1 MDSGEI
7 GRRIRRTLVDAKAK
21 AVERREQTTVA
32 EVEGQQ
38 VMRRIVI
45 PVMKTIAS
53 VLSSEGYRC
62 SVSTPHESARLS
74 FDSPRDAYIE
84 VVVNTANDPP
94 TLIGRTGRTRG
105 SRVLSN
111 EYVIVSH
118 PTIGQLTE
126 EDLVTFVQ
134 RELLLVIER

>member
-7 GRRIRRTLVDAKAK
+7 GRRLRRTLVDAKAK
-21 AVERREQTTVA
+21 AVERLEQTAVA
-32 EVEGQQ
+32 DVEGQQ
-38 VMRRIVI
+38 AMRRIVI
-45 PVMKTIAS
+45 PVMKTIVS
-53 VLSSEGYRC
+53 VLSAEGYRC

-74 FDSPRDAYIE
+74 FASPRDAYM
-84 VVVNTANDPP
+84 VVGVNTAYDRP

-118 PTIGQLTE
+118 PAIGQLTE

>member
-21 AVERREQTTVA
+21 AVERREQTAVA

-53 VLSSEGYRC
+53 VLSSEG
-62 SVSTPHESARLS
+62 
-74 FDSPRDAYIE
+74 
-84 VVVNTANDPP
+84 
-94 TLIGRTGRTRG
+94 
-105 SRVLSN
+105 
-111 EYVIVSH
+111 
-118 PTIGQLTE
+118 
-126 EDLVTFVQ
+126 
-134 RELLLVIER
+134 

>member
-7 GRRIRRTLVDAKAK
+7 GRRIRRTLADAKIG
-21 AVERREQTTVA
+21 AVERRERTAVA

-38 VMRRIVI
+38 VIGRIVI

-53 VLSSEGYRC
+53 VLSAESYRC
-62 SVSTPHESARLS
+62 SISTPNGSVRLS

-84 VVVNTANDPP
+84 VVMNTASDPP
-94 TLIGRTGRTRG
+94 TLIGRTGRARG
-105 SRVLSN
+105 SRVLNN

-118 PTIGQLTE
+118 PAIKQLTE
-126 EDLVTFVQ
+126 DDLVSFVQ
-134 RELLLVIER
+134 RELLLIIER

>member
-1 MDSGEI
+1 
-7 GRRIRRTLVDAKAK
+7 
-21 AVERREQTTVA
+21 
-32 EVEGQQ
+32 
-38 VMRRIVI
+38 
-45 PVMKTIAS
+45 MKTIAS
-53 VLSSEGYRC
+53 VLSAEGYRC

-84 VVVNTANDPP
+84 VVMNTANDPP

-111 EYVIVSH
+111 EYVIV
-118 PTIGQLTE
+118 QLTE

>member
-32 EVEGQQ
+32 GVEGQQ

-53 VLSSEGYRC
+53 VLSAESYRC
-62 SVSTPHESARLS
+62 SISTPNGSVRLS

-84 VVVNTANDPP
+84 VVIDTANDPP
-94 TLIGRTGRTRG
+94 ALIGRTGRTRG

-111 EYVIVSH
+111 EQVIVGH
-118 PTIGQLTE
+118 PAIGQLTE
-126 EDLVTFVQ
+126 EDLVSFVQ

>member
-74 FDSPRDAYIE
+74 FDSPRDANIE
-84 VVVNTANDPP
+84 EDENTANHPP
-94 TLIGRTGRTRG
+94 TGGRAPGIAPIK
-105 SRVLSN
+105 RVLSN

>member
-53 VLSSEGYRC
+53 VLSAEGYRC
-62 SVSTPHESARLS
+62 SVSPPPESARLS
-74 FDSPRDAYIE
+74 LDSPRDA
-84 VVVNTANDPP
+84 
-94 TLIGRTGRTRG
+94 
-105 SRVLSN
+105 
-111 EYVIVSH
+111 
-118 PTIGQLTE
+118 
-126 EDLVTFVQ
+126 
-134 RELLLVIER
+134 

>member
-21 AVERREQTTVA
+21 AVERREQTAVA

-38 VMRRIVI
+38 VMRQIVI
-45 PVMKTIAS
+45 PVMKTITS
-53 VLSSEGYRC
+53 VLSAEGYRC
-62 SVSTPHESARLS
+62 SMSTPNESVRLS

-84 VVVNTANDPP
+84 VVMNTANDPP
-94 TLIGRTGRTRG
+94 TVIGRTGRTRG

-118 PTIGQLTE
+118 PAIKQLTE

-134 RELLLVIER
+134 RELLLVIDR